1 MPILKQVRTVVKTIL
16 NITLLT
22 CIFGPVIAFLVSW
35 IFGLSLQECLFGSY
49 LGGLA
54 LSAYFVSTKSQD

>member
-1 MPILKQVRTVVKTIL
+1 MKTIL